1 MKNPIINSPY
11 KEPIRHFK
19 ADERGI
25 SDELIE
31 LRRPSTRYVS
41 AMPRTRK
48 RDRQLELNLAEGALS
63 AEMQEDNEFINK
75 VRFVISEWRKKE
87 YPGVTK
93 TSRDLLY
100 YWQDEGRE
108 NKLFFCQIE
117 ALETLIYINE
127 VAEKAGEA
135 WMLNDIRKANQ
146 EANPGLYRLAFKMAT
161 GSGKTV
167 VMAMLIAYHTL
178 NKVRYPQDT
187 RFTDAFA
194 VITPGIT
201 IRDRLNVLHPNDP
214 QNYYLKRDIVSYQD
228 YELLQGAVVVV
239 MNYHQM
245 ELRANQRFQMGATLK
260 ATGLVKDEVQKES
273 PNAMVNRA
281 FKSLANKPRV
291 LVINDEAHHCYREK
305 PTEEKLSG
313 DERKEADEN
322 NEAARVWISGLEALT
337 KKMNVNAIIDLSAT
351 PYFLRGSGYD
361 EGKLFPWTV
370 SDFSLLD
377 ALECGVV
384 KIPRLP
390 VESNTIKQTQTPE
403 FRNLWDH
410 ISDDPHMPKKGL
422 KRGSKEDG
430 YDLSVITLP
439 TKLQEALESL
449 YGSYE
454 TYYKDYEEHKKKN
467 PAVMPPVMIV
477 VCNNTTVSKMVYRW
491 IAGYEVET
499 PTRIGIE
506 KGHLDIFRN
515 ENGTQMLERPNTLIV
530 DSAQLESGEQIDPDF
545 KKTFAKEIEDFHKEY
560 RKRFPGREE
569 PSDEEILR
577 EVMNTVGK
585 PGKLGENIKCVV
597 SVSMLTEGWDVN
609 TVTHIL
615 GVRAFTTQLLCEQVV
630 GRALRRVDY
639 NARIDPED
647 GVEKFS
653 AEYAEVYG
661 VPFNFL
667 RPEGPV
673 GPKPPPPQVHRVMSL
688 EGREKYEVTFPR
700 LEGYRYELNEGTL
713 AATFTEESK
722 TIIENEP
729 TKTVIEGAIGEEQ
742 VLDMGKIKS
751 RREGE
756 VSVILTQALLK
767 KYYRDGDGAEK
778 YWLYPQLKRIVDEYI
793 RTQVRLKDNMV
804 IGYLSVGGYF
814 AGALTKIQA
823 AIVKNNI
830 EQQDAKRILPIL
842 APFDSLGSTR
852 YVDFLT
858 TKEVQETVKSHVNY
872 VVADTLEWEQ
882 GVAKRLEE
890 MPEVLSY
897 VKNHNLGFTIPYEHQ
912 GISRQY
918 IPDFIVVLEMPD
930 RSKLNLLIEVTGKKD
945 DKKGLKVK
953 TARDMWI
960 PAVNNSSKYGTWA
973 MLEIQDHHETM
984 NLIRAGMERGFDNL
998 MLGTLFDTQE

>member
-11 KEPIRHFK
+11 IEPSRHFK

-25 SDELIE
+25 SDEVLE
-31 LRRPSTRYVS
+31 LRRPSMRYVS
-41 AMPRTRK
+41 GMPRTRK
-48 RDRQLELNLAEGALS
+48 RDRQLELNLADGAFS
-63 AEMQEDNEFINK
+63 AEMQEENEFINR
-75 VRFVISEWRKKE
+75 VRAAIGEWRRKE
-87 YPGVTK
+87 YPGITK
-93 TSRDLLY
+93 TSRDLLH
-100 YWQDEGRE
+100 YWSDEERE

-127 VAEKAGEA
+127 VAEKTGDVWIGNE
-135 WMLNDIRKANQ
+135 IRRANL

-167 VMAMLIAYHTL
+167 VIAMIIAYHTL

-194 VITPGIT
+194 IITPGIT

-214 QNYYLKRDIVSYQD
+214 QNYYQKRDIVPHQD
-228 YELLQGAVVVV
+228 FELLQGAVVLV

-245 ELRANQRFQMGATLK
+245 ELRANQRFQMGATLR

-281 FKSLANKPRV
+281 FKSLLNKPRV

-305 PTEEKLSG
+305 PNSEKLSG
-313 DERKEADEN
+313 DDRKEADEN

-337 KKMNVNAIIDLSAT
+337 NKMNVNAIIDLSAT
-351 PYFLRGSGYD
+351 PYFLRGSGYE
-361 EGKLFPWTV
+361 EGTLFPWTV

-390 VESNTIKQTQTPE
+390 VESNTIKQTEMPE

-422 KRGSKEDG
+422 KAAKKEDG
-430 YDLSVITLP
+430 YDLSTIILP

-454 TYYKDYEEHKKKN
+454 KYYKDYEEYKKQN

-499 PTRIGIE
+499 PTRIAIE
-506 KGHLDIFRN
+506 KGNLPIFRN

-530 DSAQLESGEQIDPDF
+530 DSAQLESGEQIDPEF
-545 KKTFAKEIEDFHKEY
+545 KKTFAKEIGDFHKEY
-560 RKRFPGREE
+560 RKRFPGRQD
-569 PSDEEILR
+569 PSDEELLR

-639 NARIDPED
+639 SAEIDPED

-653 AEYAEVYG
+653 PEYAEVYG

-667 RPEGPV
+667 KAEGG
-673 GPKPPPPQVHRVMSL
+673 GPKPPPKFVHRVMAL
-688 EGREKYEVTFPR
+688 EGREEQYEITFPR
-700 LEGYRYELNEGTL
+700 LEGYRYELNESKL
-713 AATFTEESK
+713 AATFTEESR

-729 TKTVIEGAIGEEQ
+729 TEVISEGVIGEE
-742 VLDMGKIKS
+742 VKEEMVKIKA

-767 KYYRDGDGAEK
+767 RYYRDGDGAEK
-778 YWLYPQLKRIVDEYI
+778 YWLYPQLKRIVDEYVH
-793 RTQVRLKDNMV
+793 TQVRLKDNMV
-804 IGYLSVGGYF
+804 IGFLSVGEYF
-814 AGALTKIQA
+814 AGALTKIQT
-823 AIVKNNI
+823 AIVKHNI
-830 EQQDAKRILPIL
+830 EQQETRRILPIL

-858 TKEVQETVKSHVNY
+858 TKPVQDTIKSHVNY
-872 VVADTLEWEQ
+872 VVADTAEWEQ

-890 MPEVLSY
+890 MPEALSY
-897 VKNHNLGFTIPYEHQ
+897 IKNHNLGFTIPYEYQ
-912 GISRQY
+912 GISKHY
-918 IPDFIVVLEMPD
+918 TPDFIARVEYPD
-930 RSKLNLLIEVTGKKD
+930 KSILNLIIEVTGKKD

-953 TARDMWI
+953 TAREMWI
-960 PAVNNSSKYGTWA
+960 PAVNNSGKFGKWA
-973 MLEIQDHHETM
+973 MLEIQDIHETM
-984 NLIRAGMERGFDNL
+984 QLIRAGMERGFDHL
-998 MLGTLFDTQE
+998 MLGTMFE